1 MKPPRRFFAASRE
14 PAAPLANCAFAEVG
28 SGKRR
33 NVGAI
38 RRRMAIIRLMRKTK
52 NNPIEGV
59 KDAAMG
65 YTALVLSLLC
75 FLCLLWVIIA
85 VSRML
90 VG

>member
-1 MKPPRRFFAASRE
+1 
-14 PAAPLANCAFAEVG
+14 
-28 SGKRR
+28 
-33 NVGAI
+33 
-38 RRRMAIIRLMRKTK
+38 MRKTK

-65 YTALVLSLLC
+65 YTVLVLSLLC
-75 FLCLLWVIIA
+75 FLCFLWIIIA